1 MTIEYA
7 HCIAEAAELDIDLD
21 CDEIDLQDKLY
32 GLFQCF
38 MPDGAGAR
46 AVFAPLQDGFA
57 TSSYN
62 ADLRRHGAVDARGLF
77 EVILRAI
84 SSGHKV
90 ALERGEIAV
99 FTR

>member
-7 HCIAEAAELDIDLD
+7 HRIAEAAGLDIDLD
-21 CDEIDLQDKLY
+21 CEGIDLQDKLY

-38 MPDGAGAR
+38 IPYGTGVR

-62 ADLRRHGAVDARGLF
+62 ADLRRRTF
-77 EVILRAI
+77 
-84 SSGHKV
+84 
-90 ALERGEIAV
+90 
-99 FTR
+99 

>member
-7 HCIAEAAELDIDLD
+7 HRIAEAAGLDIDLD
-21 CDEIDLQDKLY
+21 CEGIDLQDKLY

-38 MPDGAGAR
+38 IPYGAGVP

-62 ADLRRHGAVDARGLF
+62 ADLRGRTF
-77 EVILRAI
+77 
-84 SSGHKV
+84 
-90 ALERGEIAV
+90 
-99 FTR
+99 